1 MNCQITIYNY
11 ESPCGELVV
20 GSFGERLCMCD
31 WTHSQK
37 HEANRRRLIRLL
49 RADFSEGVTPVI
61 ERATAQL
68 DEYFA
73 GLRRTFDVPLLFVG
87 TEFQK
92 NVWEALQTIPYGQTV
107 SYGEMAGLIEMPSA
121 VRAVA
126 AAVGANAI
134 SIIAPCHRVTG
145 SNGALTGYAGGLE
158 AKRFLLELEEV
169 TPVGHGQSL

>member
-1 MNCQITIYNY
+1 MTCQITIYNY

-37 HEANRRRLIRLL
+37 HEANRRRIARLL
-49 RADFSEGVTPVI
+49 RADFAEGLTPVI

-73 GLRRTFDVPLLFVG
+73 GVRRDFDVPLLFAG

-92 NVWEALQTIPYGQTV
+92 KVWETLLTIPYGHTI
-107 SYGEMAGLIEMPSA
+107 SYGEMALLIGMPSA

-126 AAVGANAI
+126 AAFGSNAL
-134 SIIAPCHRVTG
+134 SIIAPCHRIIGRSG
-145 SNGALTGYAGGLE
+145 SLTGYAGGFE
-158 AKRFLLELEEV
+158 AKRFLLELENQESQ
-169 TPVGHGQSL
+169 TD

>member
-11 ESPCGELVV
+11 ESHCGELVV

-37 HEANRRRLIRLL
+37 HEANRRRLVSLL
-49 RADFSEGVTPVI
+49 RADFAEELTPVI

-73 GLRRTFDVPLLFVG
+73 GVRRDFDVPLLFAG

-92 NVWEALQTIPYGQTV
+92 KVWETLLTIPYGHTV
-107 SYGEMAGLIEMPSA
+107 SYGEIARLIEMPSA

-126 AAVGANAI
+126 AAVGANALSVI
-134 SIIAPCHRVTG
+134 SPCHRIIGRSG
-145 SNGALTGYAGGLE
+145 SMTGYAGGLE
-158 AKRFLLELEEV
+158 AKRFLLELER
-169 TPVGHGQSL
+169 GN

>member
-11 ESPCGELVV
+11 ESPYGDLVV

-37 HEANRRRLIRLL
+37 HEANRRRLVSLL
-49 RADFSEGVTPVI
+49 RADFAEGVTPVI
-61 ERATAQL
+61 ERAEAQL

-73 GLRRTFDVPLLFVG
+73 GLRRTFDMPLLFVG

-92 NVWEALQTIPYGQTV
+92 KVWETLLTIPYGHTV
-107 SYGEMAGLIEMPSA
+107 SYGEMARFIGMSKA

-126 AAVGANAI
+126 AAIGANAI
-134 SIIAPCHRVTG
+134 SVIVPCHRVTG
-145 SNGALTGYAGGLE
+145 SNGALTGYAGGIE
-158 AKRFLLELEEV
+158 AKRFLLELERQPGAL
-169 TPVGHGQSL
+169 TP